1 MVLSEKE
8 RRREKYK
15 RRLDMHWTRLLYM
28 QFAAYFVV
36 LAIWAL
42 PIPNPIKLLAV
53 TFHEVSHAIT
63 ALLTGG
69 RLFGF
74 AIDPAG
80 AGVTMGIGG
89 NMTLILIAGYIGSSL
104 WGVALYRISVTWDT
118 RYALLS
124 LVFFLIG
131 SAMLGWLTEQTAFFG
146 LGSLAL
152 LVALYKAPVW
162 AQQFAI
168 QLAGSAC
175 CLYAPLEL
183 LGEVARYG
191 LAPTVLGMETQS
203 DIAQLST
210 LWGIPRAV
218 VGIAILALQIALLV
232 YLVQWTCKNGARAAV
247 RAQRSAEDQLRR
259 QIMADLHPERKRYS
273 IR

>member
-1 MVLSEKE
+1 MVSSPRE
-8 RRREKYK
+8 RRRERYQ
-15 RRLDMHWTRLLYM
+15 RRLELHWGRLLYM
-28 QFAAYFVV
+28 QIAAYIVV
-36 LAIWAL
+36 LAIWAV

-53 TFHEVSHAIT
+53 TFHEVSHALV
-63 ALLTGG
+63 AVLTGG

-104 WGVALYRISVTWDT
+104 WGVALYRISVMWDT
-118 RYALLS
+118 RYALLT

-183 LGEVARYG
+183 LSEVARYG
-191 LAPTVLGMETQS
+191 LAPSVLGMETQS
-203 DIAQLST
+203 DIAQLAA
-210 LWGIPRAV
+210 LWNVPRV
-218 VGIAILALQIALLV
+218 VIGLAILALQLALLV
-232 YLVQWTCKNGARAAV
+232 YLVRWTCSTGARAAAHAK
-247 RAQRSAEDQLRR
+247 RDDTKLRR
-259 QIMADLHPERKRYS
+259 QLMADLHPERKRYV